1 MYLTNIESYMSNR
14 KIFNIVCW
22 LNNIE
27 RQTLKKVKKPKLTI

>member
-1 MYLTNIESYMSNR
+1 M

-27 RQTLKKVKKPKLTI
+27 RQILKKLKTTTNKLINKEKIKI

>member
-1 MYLTNIESYMSNR
+1 M

-27 RQTLKKVKKPKLTI
+27 RQILKKVKKPTTNKLINKAKIKI

>member
-1 MYLTNIESYMSNR
+1 M

-27 RQTLKKVKKPKLTI
+27 RQILKKVKKPQPTN